1 MGKRNCAIE
10 GCNAL
15 EFRSTRVCNKHMG
28 MGVEIPELAS
38 EPKQVQPKS
47 TEEFDCPKG
56 CGKMSYED
64 VIGAGQTR
72 DSNLGFALLVGGPV
86 FGVIYFLG
94 SFIVF
99 PQPGE
104 HPNIGVLFLFFV
116 SFCIGAF
123 MMITFSKNHVCTTC
137 KGILLD
143 SKTIVQQM
151 GDENATKL
159 MSLID
164 GMEESSSELQCP
176 VCDETMGSFS
186 VAYVPADDYRS
197 THRGH
202 NLPTPSNMS
211 PVNILEAALIA
222 IVPNAEE
229 QLDLDACGD
238 CGVVWFDG
246 SEKGR
251 LEYST
256 SMKETL

>member
-64 VIGAGQTR
+64 VIGTGQTS

-86 FGVIYFLG
+86 IGVIYFLG

-123 MMITFSKNHVCTTC
+123 MMVTFSKNHVCTTC

-176 VCDETMGSFS
+176 VCDETMGTFS
-186 VAYVPADDYRS
+186 VPYVGKPIHGEVRRLSSLVGPIY
-197 THRGH
+197 
-202 NLPTPSNMS
+202 
-211 PVNILEAALIA
+211 
-222 IVPNAEE
+222 

-238 CGVVWFDG
+238 CRVVWFDG
-246 SEKGR
+246 REFQRRVGDGSDTEMNR
-251 LEYST
+251 LLGGLAAAT
-256 SMKETL
+256 ILAKEGKEAS